1 MNEKIIEKVQKLI
14 NLAGNNPNEAEAQA
28 AMLKAQQ
35 LMAQYHIDAKAIG
48 EKPEDKKVESVII
61 EGNQSTAWAIR
72 LANVITS
79 NFRCSLLR
87 VPHQGLMFVGLA
99 EDVAI
104 AKGIYVFA
112 TQVLEKNMK
121 KLRRQYRKQ
130 GLSTEGISQDYA
142 SGFVA
147 GLNDKYKKQVEKN
160 GWALVLVKDALVVA
174 ETEKLIDPKGKGYKA
189 KSKPRRGDL
198 GLYTQGYQDGNTLG
212 DNQKQLKEGEVVA

>member
-1 MNEKIIEKVQKLI
+1 MNEKIIDKIQKLLS
-14 NLAGNNPNEAEAQA
+14 LAGNNPSEEEAQA
-28 AMLKAQQ
+28 AMLKAQK
-35 LMAQYHIDAKAIG
+35 LMAQYHIDAQAIG

-61 EGNQSTAWAIR
+61 DGNQCTAWAIR
-72 LANVITS
+72 LANVVTS

-87 VPHQGLMFVGLA
+87 VPGRGLMFVGLT

-130 GLSTEGISQDYA
+130 GLSTDGISQDYSA
-142 SGFVA
+142 GFIA
-147 GLNDKYKKQVEKN
+147 GLNDKYKKQVEEN

-174 ETEKLIDPKGKGYKA
+174 ETEKLINPKA
-189 KSKPRRGDL
+189 KTYHAQGKARRGDL
-198 GLYTQGYQDGNTLG
+198 GIYAKGYQDGNTLG
-212 DNQKQLKEGEVVA
+212 DDQKQLKEGGAA